1 MSRVDELYKKSEY
14 LFQENKVE
22 IETTKKTIEY
32 LNTDKSLVEKE
43 LAEAKKQVGLLSS
56 DLKEVRENLKK
67 ETLKLKKLS
76 KEQKVLANTVKMLN
90 PMPDKILLWKKY

>member
-1 MSRVDELYKKSEY
+1 MFRVYELYKTSEY

-32 LNTDKSLVEKE
+32 LKTDKSLVEEE
-43 LAEAKKQVGLLSS
+43 LAEAKKQAGLLSS

-67 ETLKLKKLS
+67 ETLKLKNLS
-76 KEQKVLANTVKMLN
+76 KEQKVLANTVKTLKS
-90 PMPDKILLWKKY
+90 MPAKK